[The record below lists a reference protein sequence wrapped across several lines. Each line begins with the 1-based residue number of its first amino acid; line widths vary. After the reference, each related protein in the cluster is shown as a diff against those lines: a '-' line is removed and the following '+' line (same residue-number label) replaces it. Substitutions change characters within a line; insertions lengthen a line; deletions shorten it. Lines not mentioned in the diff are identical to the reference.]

1 MITDQTQPPGI
12 GKTRNNSDCRCGQRI
27 QASHEFVH
35 VTQSK
40 TLSRVCNCVVHIDTQ
55 CTPTN
60 GRGQSLHFE
69 LSTAML
75 LKHMEA
81 RRIVKTP
88 FESIR
93 NAQMKNQFQETAVKS

>member
-40 TLSRVCNCVVHIDTQ
+40 TLSRVSNRVAHIYTQ
-55 CTPTN
+55 CTPVN
-60 GRGQSLHFE
+60 CSGQSLHFE
-69 LSTAML
+69 LSAAML
-75 LKHMEA
+75 PKHMEA
-81 RRIVKTP
+81 RMVKTP